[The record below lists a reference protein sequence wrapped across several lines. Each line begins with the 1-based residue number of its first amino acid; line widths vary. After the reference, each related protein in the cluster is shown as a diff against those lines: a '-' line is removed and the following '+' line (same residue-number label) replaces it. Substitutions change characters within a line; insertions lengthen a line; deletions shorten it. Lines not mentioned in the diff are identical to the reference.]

1 MGGAIRTGVVGLG
14 YFGSFHAR
22 HYAAHPRAE
31 LVGVVDADPGR
42 ARAAALAHGAEPFSD
57 HRALIGRV
65 DAVSVAVPTALHH
78 RIAGE
83 LIDAGIH
90 VLVEKPVTDT
100 PETARDLLDRAG
112 RAEVLL
118 QVGHIE
124 RFSAA
129 FGALRERVSHPVMI
143 DCMRAGPWTGRAAD
157 VDVVLDLMIH
167 DIDLALCLA
176 GAPVESVEATGLA
189 VLSPHI
195 DAAEA
200 RIGFAN
206 GIVATLRASRV
217 APAVERVIRV
227 HEADRTVVADLARR
241 TLSVSRLVPRKGAPE
256 TFATE
261 TVEIAPRDALGAEI
275 ASFIDG
281 VAART
286 CFGVDGRAGLDA
298 LVVADLIRS
307 EIASSANRRRKPSLE
322 N

>member
-1 MGGAIRTGVVGLG
+1 MGGAIRAGVVGLG

-22 HYAAHPRAE
+22 HYAAHPGAV

-42 ARAAALAHGAEPFSD
+42 ASAAALAHGAEPFAD
-57 HRALIGRV
+57 HHALIGRV

-83 LIDAGIH
+83 LIDAGVH

-100 PETARDLLDRAG
+100 PDTARDLLERADH
-112 RAEVLL
+112 ACVLL

-124 RFSAA
+124 RFSATFA
-129 FGALRERVSHPVMI
+129 ALRERVAHPVMI
-143 DCMRAGPWTGRAAD
+143 DCLRAGPWTGRAAD

-176 GAPVESVEATGLA
+176 GAPVETVEASGIA
-189 VLSPHI
+189 VVSAQI

-200 RIGFAN
+200 RIGFRN
-206 GIVATLRASRV
+206 GVVATLRASRV
-217 APAVERVIRV
+217 APAVERAVRV
-227 HEADRTVVADLARR
+227 HEADRTIVADLARG
-241 TLSVSRLVPRKGAPE
+241 TLAVSRFAPRRDSLAD
-256 TFATE
+256 FATQ
-261 TVEIAPRDALGAEI
+261 TIEIAPRDALGAEI
-275 ASFIDG
+275 AAFVDG
-281 VAART
+281 VASGGSG
-286 CFGVDGRAGLDA
+286 GVDGRAGLDA

-307 EIASSANRRRKPSLE
+307 KITSSSNRRRLPSLE

>member
-22 HYAAHPRAE
+22 HYAAHPGAA
-31 LVGVVDADPGR
+31 LIGVVDADPAR
-42 ARAAALAHGAEPFSD
+42 ARAAADAHGAEPFAD

-78 RIAGE
+78 RVAGE

-100 PETARDLLDRAG
+100 PATARDLLARAG
-112 RAEVLL
+112 RADVLL

-124 RFSAA
+124 RFSATFA
-129 FGALRERVSHPVMI
+129 ALRERVANPVMI
-143 DCMRAGPWTGRAAD
+143 DCLRAGPWTGRAAD

-167 DIDLALCLA
+167 DIDLALSLA
-176 GAPVESVEATGLA
+176 GAPVESIEASGLA
-189 VLSPHI
+189 VVSPHI

-200 RIGFAN
+200 RIGFTN
-206 GIVATLRASRV
+206 GGVATLRASRV
-217 APAVERVIRV
+217 ARAVERVIRV
-227 HEADRTVVADLARR
+227 HEPDRAITADLANR
-241 TLSVSRLVPRKGAPE
+241 TVSVSRLAPEKGALKN
-256 TFATE
+256 FVTE
-261 TVEIAPRDALGAEI
+261 TIEVTPRDALGAEI

-281 VAART
+281 VATRT
-286 CFGVDGRAGLDA
+286 CLGVDGRAGLDA
-298 LVVADLIRS
+298 LVVADVIRS
-307 EIASSANRRRKPSLE
+307 EIASSAFRRRKPSLE

>member
-14 YFGSFHAR
+14 YFGSFHAS
-22 HYAAHPRAE
+22 HYAAHPGAT
-31 LVGVVDADPGR
+31 LVGVVDADP
-42 ARAAALAHGAEPFSD
+42 ARASAAATAHGAEPFAD

-100 PETARDLLDRAG
+100 PDTARDLLDRAG
-112 RAEVLL
+112 RADVLL

-124 RFSAA
+124 RFSATFA
-129 FGALRERVSHPVMI
+129 ALRERVAHPVMI

-167 DIDLALCLA
+167 DIDLALSLA
-176 GAPVESVEATGLA
+176 GAPVESVEASGLA
-189 VLSPHI
+189 VVSPHV

-206 GIVATLRASRV
+206 GVVATLRASRV
-217 APAVERVIRV
+217 APSVERVIRV
-227 HEADRTVVADLARR
+227 HEADRTVTADLANRQV
-241 TLSVSRLVPRKGAPE
+241 SVSRLLPEKGALKN
-256 TFATE
+256 FATE
-261 TVEIAPRDALGAEI
+261 TAEVMPRDALGAEI
-275 ASFIDG
+275 AAFIDG
-281 VAART
+281 VSVHT
-286 CFGVDGRAGLDA
+286 CLGVDGRAGLDA

-307 EIASSANRRRKPSLE
+307 QIVSSATRRRNPSLE

>member
-22 HYAAHPRAE
+22 HYAAHPGAT
-31 LVGVVDADPGR
+31 LIGVVDADPAR
-42 ARAAALAHGAEPFSD
+42 ARAAAAAHGAESFAD

-78 RIAGE
+78 RVASE

-112 RAEVLL
+112 RAGVLL

-124 RFSAA
+124 RFSATFA
-129 FGALRERVSHPVMI
+129 ALRERVAHPVMI
-143 DCMRAGPWTGRAAD
+143 DCLRAGPWTGRAAD

-176 GAPVESVEATGLA
+176 GAPVESVEASGVA
-189 VLSPHI
+189 VVSPHI

-200 RIGFAN
+200 RISFVN
-206 GIVATLRASRV
+206 GVVATLRASRV
-217 APAVERVIRV
+217 APAVERVIHV
-227 HEADRTVVADLARR
+227 HEPDRAVTGDLANRTVSVTRLA
-241 TLSVSRLVPRKGAPE
+241 SEKGALDN
-256 TFATE
+256 FATE
-261 TVEIAPRDALGAEI
+261 IVEVMASDALGAEI

-281 VAART
+281 IAVRT
-286 CFGVDGRAGLDA
+286 CLGVDGRAGLDA

-307 EIASSANRRRKPSLE
+307 EIASSVIRRRKPSLE